1 MSDLLGWIPGLLEE
15 LGQAHLLRARR
26 QVVSLPD
33 GWCEIDGR
41 RLRNFAGNDYLG
53 LAQHPRLQ
61 QVALRALAE
70 AGCGSGAS
78 PLVSGRSRWMVELE
92 ETLAWFEH
100 SEAAVVFPT
109 GYAANLGVIPAVV
122 SAGED
127 DVVFCDRLNH
137 ASLVDGCRLS
147 GARLRIFRHT
157 ELERLG
163 QELGRCAGA
172 RRRVIVSDGV
182 FSMDGDLAPL
192 PELVRL
198 AREHGAL
205 LVVDEAHGTG
215 VWGPTGRG
223 VCEHFQVEREVPVR
237 IGTLSKAVGALGG
250 FVVGE
255 QILIDWL
262 WNKARTQIYST
273 ALPPPVCA
281 AATEGLRVIAES
293 PELRERL
300 LTRCRRFREL
310 LAGQG
315 LAPLPGADGPIIPLL
330 LDDPQTALTLGE
342 QLAQRGYLV
351 GTIRPPTVP
360 RGTSRLRIS
369 LSAVHDDEALS
380 GLAQALAEIWPAA
393 TPRRSSPHA
402 AG

>member
-1 MSDLLGWIPGLLEE
+1 MSDSLGWIEGLLEE
-15 LGQAHLLRARR
+15 MSLAHLRRARR
-26 QVVSLPD
+26 QVVSFPD

-53 LAQHPRLQ
+53 LAQHPRLRE
-61 QVALRALAE
+61 AARRALSDT
-70 AGCGSGAS
+70 GCGSGAS

-92 ETLAWFEH
+92 ETLAWFEDC
-100 SEAAVVFPT
+100 AAALVFPT

-122 SAGED
+122 SGGED
-127 DVVFCDRLNH
+127 DVIFCDRLNH

-147 GARLRIFRHT
+147 GTRLRIFRHT
-157 ELERLG
+157 ELERLER
-163 QELGRCAGA
+163 ELRRCAGA

-192 PELVRL
+192 PELARL
-198 AREHGAL
+198 ARANGAL
-205 LVVDEAHGTG
+205 LIVDEAHGTG

-223 VCEHFQVEREVPVR
+223 VCEHFQLAREIPVR

-255 QILIDWL
+255 QPLIDWL
-262 WNKARTQIYST
+262 WNSARTQIYST
-273 ALPPPVCA
+273 ALPPMVCA
-281 AATEGLRVIAES
+281 AATEGLRVIDNS
-293 PELRERL
+293 PALRSRL
-300 LTRCRRFREL
+300 HDRCRRFRQL
-310 LAGQG
+310 LADND
-315 LAPLPGADGPIIPLL
+315 LHALPGADGPIVPLL
-330 LDDPQTALTLGE
+330 LDDPQTAVALGA
-342 QLAQRGYLV
+342 QLVQRGYLV

-380 GLAQALAEIWPAA
+380 GLAQALADTWPAT
-393 TPRRSSPHA
+393 TPRRSPPAVS
-402 AG
+402 